1 MQRWMLQLFCL
12 SDPTCQCLCERGTA
26 RQCCEVSGTLQ
37 YQMQHKHD
45 MTEATIDVEA
55 KEQKQ
60 QMAVREDDIDKL
72 GKD

>member
-1 MQRWMLQLFCL
+1 M
-12 SDPTCQCLCERGTA
+12 
-26 RQCCEVSGTLQ
+26 Q

-60 QMAVREDDIDKL
+60 QIAVREQYRMTLTSWERTDSNYTLAARIYRRK
-72 GKD
+72 G